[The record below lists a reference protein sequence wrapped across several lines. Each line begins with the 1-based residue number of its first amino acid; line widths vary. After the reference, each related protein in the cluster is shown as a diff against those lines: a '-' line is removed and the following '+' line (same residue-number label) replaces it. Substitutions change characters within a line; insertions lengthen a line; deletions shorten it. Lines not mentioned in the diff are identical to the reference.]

1 MPQAEPLAR
10 PQFHPYAAIP
20 ALVPLRTAARAG
32 DLPAVESF
40 FDGLTDEDD
49 RAYASALLAD
59 LTGTEKLF
67 ERIEA
72 EGSDAPLPRTLL
84 AHRQVVIGWN
94 IRSGARAQH
103 VSRRQFDQFHA
114 WLRKAEQLL
123 IDVCAEHPEFAL
135 AWSVRLTTARGL
147 ELGQSEARR
156 RYDRLAEH
164 HPHHLAAQNS
174 LLQQLC
180 PKWGG
185 TWEAAHGFARERAAA
200 APAGSD
206 AGVLVAAVHIEHWLD
221 LPSGDDAR
229 YLTSADV
236 RDELVAAAA
245 ASVLHPGHRPTFRS
259 VEAHNHFAM
268 VFSTAGEH
276 ALAAP
281 HFRAIGNNATERPWT
296 YLGDQDAAFTKH
308 RTLALAKG

>member
-20 ALVPLRTAARAG
+20 ALVPLRTAARGG
-32 DLPAVESF
+32 DLPAVERF
-40 FDGLTDEDD
+40 FEGLTDEDD
-49 RAYASALLAD
+49 RAYACGLLAE
-59 LTGTEKLF
+59 LSGTEKLF

-72 EGSDAPLPRTLL
+72 EPSEGPLRRTLL
-84 AHRQVVIGWN
+84 AQRRVVVGWK
-94 IRSGARAQH
+94 IRSAARAQH
-103 VSRRQFDQFHA
+103 VSQRQFEEFHT
-114 WLRKAEQLL
+114 WLREAERLL
-123 IDVCAEHPEFAL
+123 IDVCAEHPDFAL
-135 AWSVRLTTARGL
+135 AWAVRLTTARGL
-147 ELGQSEARR
+147 QLGQSEARR

-185 TWEAAHGFARERAAA
+185 SWEDAHAFARERAAA
-200 APAGSD
+200 APAGSN
-206 AGVLVAAVHIEHWLD
+206 AGVLVAQLHIERWLD
-221 LPSGDDAR
+221 LDAGDDAR
-229 YLTSADV
+229 YITRTDV

-245 ASVLHPGHRPTFRS
+245 ASVLHPDHRPAFRS

-281 HFRAIGNNATERPWT
+281 HFRAIGNNATEYPWT
-296 YLGDQDAAFTKH
+296 FLGDQDAAFTKH
-308 RTLALAKG
+308 RKLALAKG